1 MFSNSI
7 LHHFFFRWV
16 KYLLPVLP
24 APIVRLENRPVH
36 SFVSATL
43 AWRAKFLLRVRP
55 RGAQTAVPVN
65 GLVQR
70 QVALLQRR
78 VATCVRRVDSLPKW
92 EVAPNARVHVHRE
105 DFHLKKGKT
114 PAARV
119 NGVER
124 GRIPMNWLNP
134 VAALV
139 HWAGTRP
146 KNRYRPLQ
154 DVRSVLRGGI
164 APKLDRWSVSCY
176 RRPCT

>member
-1 MFSNSI
+1 MKRWCVLCVGQAGQNVSLSRGG
-7 LHHFFFRWV
+7 LH
-16 KYLLPVLP
+16 
-24 APIVRLENRPVH
+24 
-36 SFVSATL
+36 ATL
-43 AWRAKFLLRVRP
+43 RQFVQGLARQSGSAIRRP
-55 RGAQTAVPVN
+55 
-65 GLVQR
+65 
-70 QVALLQRR
+70 VALLQRR
-78 VATCVRRVDSLPKW
+78 GATCVRRVDSLPKW